1 MKRNIVINQ
10 IRGSHISRIRTQGI
24 QKLSFSKSLMLCE
37 NMGYIFKTYTEE
49 NLSAENHNQTNIF
62 QTEADICFEQ
72 PLQSRVYL
80 VEI

>member
-1 MKRNIVINQ
+1 
-10 IRGSHISRIRTQGI
+10 
-24 QKLSFSKSLMLCE
+24 MLCE
-37 NMGYIFKTYTEE
+37 NMGYIFKTYIEE
-49 NLSAENHNQTNIF
+49 NLSAENHNQANIF

>member
-1 MKRNIVINQ
+1 
-10 IRGSHISRIRTQGI
+10 
-24 QKLSFSKSLMLCE
+24 MLCE

-62 QTEADICFEQ
+62 QTEADICFEK